1 MALDDTEM
9 PRCCSMPIQ
18 SDVVDACLPPVTAPA
33 WCMAPEYSKSFSV
46 SVVLPASG
54 WEMIATVL
62 RREISVF
69 WCKRIRIRF
78 REK

>member
-1 MALDDTEM
+1 
-9 PRCCSMPIQ
+9 
-18 SDVVDACLPPVTAPA
+18 
-33 WCMAPEYSKSFSV
+33 V